1 MAIER
6 VLEKFPTKNGDPKF
20 VQNITMD
27 TTVAGSVL
35 QPKVVLESAE

>member
-6 VLEKFPTKNGDPKF
+6 ISEKFPAKNGDPKF

-27 TTVAGSVL
+27 TTVTGSVL
-35 QPKVVLESAE
+35 QPKLVVESAE